1 MRKLLLLCA
10 MHSFVCRP
18 DSMRRSVLRGKI
30 NSSPDYN
37 LLNKFDCSDFSCIFV
52 VAFNHILR

>member
-1 MRKLLLLCA
+1 

-30 NSSPDYN
+30 NCSPDYN